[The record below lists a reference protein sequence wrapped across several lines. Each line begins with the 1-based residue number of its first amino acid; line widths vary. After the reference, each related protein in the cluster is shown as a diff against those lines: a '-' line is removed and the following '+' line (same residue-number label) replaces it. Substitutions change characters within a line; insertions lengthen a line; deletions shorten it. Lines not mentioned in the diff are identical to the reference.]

1 MDFSHLAPL
10 FVLGFGVALV
20 GWAMVHISAQIER
33 RQAEHLVSKYAPP
46 SLPRSAPDA
55 RLLRARYT
63 ARERDLPLT

>member
-1 MDFSHLAPL
+1 
-10 FVLGFGVALV
+10 
-20 GWAMVHISAQIER
+20 MVHISAQIER

-63 ARERDLPLT
+63 ARERDLPPT